1 MSTHILTTEQ
11 EAKLRKLARRVRK
24 PYVAKVLMV
33 PARTGIPGDVTLTTG
48 SWQVFAKL
56 VRMVKR
62 IVPEYRGEL
71 KEHGKGWHYLDK
83 SPYYYGEFFY
93 LKDND

>member
-11 EAKLRKLARRVRK
+11 EAKLHKLARRVRK
-24 PYVAKVLMV
+24 DYVAKVLIV
-33 PARTGIPGDVTLTTG
+33 PARTGIPGYVTLTAG

-62 IVPEYRGEL
+62 VVPEYRGEL
-71 KEHGKGWHYLDK
+71 KEHGNGWHYLDK

>member
-1 MSTHILTTEQ
+1 MSAHLITPEQ
-11 EAKLRKLARRVRK
+11 EQQLRKLARRVRK
-24 PYVAKVLMV
+24 DYVAKVLMV
-33 PARTGIPGDVTLTTG
+33 PARPGIPGDVSLTAG
-48 SWQVFAKL
+48 SWQVFARL

-83 SPYYYGEFFY
+83 SPYYYGELFY
-93 LKDND
+93 LQNND

>member
-1 MSTHILTTEQ
+1 MSTHILTSDQ

-33 PARTGIPGDVTLTTG
+33 PARSGMRGDVTLTAG
-48 SWQVFAKL
+48 SWQIFAKL

-62 IVPEYRGEL
+62 VVPEFKGEL
-71 KEHGKGWHYLDK
+71 KEHGTGWHYLDK
-83 SPYYYGEFFY
+83 SPYYYGEFFF
-93 LKDND
+93 LKDNG

>member
-1 MSTHILTTEQ
+1 MSTHILSEVQ
-11 EAKLRKLARRVRK
+11 EAKLQKLARRVRK
-24 PYVAKVLMV
+24 DYVAKVLLV
-33 PARTGIPGDVTLTTG
+33 PARAGIPGDVTLTAG

-83 SPYYYGEFFY
+83 SPYYYGELFY
-93 LKDND
+93 MKDND

>member
-11 EAKLRKLARRVRK
+11 EAKLNKLARRVRK
-24 PYVAKVLMV
+24 PYVAKVLIV
-33 PARTGIPGDVTLTTG
+33 PARPGIPGNVTLTAG
-48 SWQVFAKL
+48 SFLMFSRL

-71 KEHGKGWHYLDK
+71 REHGTGWHYMDK

-93 LKDND
+93 LKNND